1 MVELTG
7 NADASVTPSE
17 LADMTS
23 KTQLYNFAQSL
34 GLENLGSLSA
44 IQLAEAIYDALKLP
58 TVEEIVQTNVSD
70 ASVANKLIKEVQ
82 RSVDQNTVDAV
93 TNQLVEFNDVS
104 DDEARETATE
114 ALERDAVKSA
124 VRAAVSSGS
133 ISPKVAR
140 NIMDD
145 VKSVEQKLATEEL
158 PVTRTLD
165 ADRIEEILAELRNSE
180 AKVSELAAVQKRVF
194 KLLALTN

>member
-34 GLENLGSLSA
+34 KLENLGPLSA

-70 ASVANKLIKEVQ
+70 ASVADKLIKEVQ
-82 RSVDQNTVDAV
+82 RSVDQYTVDAV
-93 TNQLVEFNDVS
+93 TDQLVEFNDVS
-104 DDEARETATE
+104 DDEARETATK

-124 VRAAVSSGS
+124 VRAAVSIGS

-145 VKSVEQKLATEEL
+145 VKSVEQKLATEEP
-158 PVTRTLD
+158 PVTRTPD

>member
-70 ASVANKLIKEVQ
+70 ASVADKLIKEVQ